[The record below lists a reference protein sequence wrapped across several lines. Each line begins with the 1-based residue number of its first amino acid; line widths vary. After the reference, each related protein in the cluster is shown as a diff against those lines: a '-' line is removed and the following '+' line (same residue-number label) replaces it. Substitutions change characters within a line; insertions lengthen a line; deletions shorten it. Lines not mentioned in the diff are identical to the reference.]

1 MWNMTK
7 KEKLIQKVL
16 KGKSDISPSEAC
28 SILFD
33 FGYKATSPASGSSHI
48 TFRKQNA
55 MPITIVLTQNPLKP
69 YLVSKIQD
77 AIKKEGIQ

>member
-1 MWNMTK
+1 MKYDQERKINS
-7 KEKLIQKVL
+7 
-16 KGKSDISPSEAC
+16 KSFKSPSEAC

-33 FGYKATSPASGSSHI
+33 LGYKATSPAGGSSHI
-48 TFRKQNA
+48 TFRKQNS

-69 YLVSKIQD
+69 YLVLKIQD